1 MKKIV
6 YIFMWMVLG
15 FFVSIIA
22 HGVIEISYIRYALN
36 SGIILENQ
44 AVFGYGYCALPAYLQ
59 AGLLILGIIGGFFSG
74 RHWWHVIYPVRSR
87 TPRGWPRG

>member
-22 HGVIEISYIRYALN
+22 HGVIEISYIGYALKN
-36 SGIILENQ
+36 GIILENH
-44 AVFGYGYCALPAYLQ
+44 ALFGYGYCTLPVYLQ
-59 AGLLILGIIGGFFSG
+59 VGLLVLGIVGGFFSG
-74 RHWWHVIYPVRSR
+74 RHWWRVIYVQERY
-87 TPRGWPRG
+87 RGWRR